1 MESQMPIKGSIGH
14 MQRRYISTY
23 LKYRFNTVPNW
34 IIFHCLQIYF
44 SFSRFYHSYVVMEQ
58 IINFIKVGEEG
69 RPRRKLVLI
78 SKGNGR
84 KVIRR
89 SEGRGHTST
98 ILKPRGHSLAKREKP
113 PEESKR

>member
-1 MESQMPIKGSIGH
+1 
-14 MQRRYISTY
+14 
-23 LKYRFNTVPNW
+23 
-34 IIFHCLQIYF
+34 
-44 SFSRFYHSYVVMEQ
+44 MEQ

-89 SEGRGHTST
+89 SEDWGHIST

-113 PEESKR
+113 REESNR